1 MKRPPRRADLS
12 AGSRPEGDPCAK
24 RRCNAARAKSS
35 ASSACGGT
43 FDERSLTVQLAEL
56 DSQAQAPDI
65 WSDQERAREL
75 MRHRSEL
82 QEAVATARS
91 LREAADELEVLLE
104 MTRDDED
111 GAVEELAAALARL
124 EPRLDRIELTTKMTG
139 KHDLANAYL
148 EIHPGAGGTESQ
160 DWAQMLERLYLR
172 WCERRGF
179 EVEMIDE
186 QPGEE
191 AGIKSATLLVKG
203 PYAYGNLKSENG
215 VHRLVRISPFD
226 AQSRRHTS
234 FASAHV
240 YPEVDEAVDISIEE
254 KDLRVDRYCSSGPGG
269 QGVNTTYSAV
279 RLVHLP
285 TGIIVTCQNE
295 RSQIKNLSS
304 AMKVLKARLYELE
317 LERREQELDKLKGP
331 KKEISWGNQIRS
343 YVLQPYRMVKDLRT
357 GHEVGDTD
365 RVLDGDIDGFIE
377 AFLQAQAQQAAGT

>member
-1 MKRPPRRADLS
+1 MRR
-12 AGSRPEGDPCAK
+12 
-24 RRCNAARAKSS
+24 
-35 ASSACGGT
+35 
-43 FDERSLTVQLAEL
+43 
-56 DSQAQAPDI
+56 
-65 WSDQERAREL
+65 
-75 MRHRSEL
+75 RSEL
-82 QEAVATARS
+82 QEAVATAHS
-91 LREAADELEVLLE
+91 LREAADELEILLE
-104 MTRDDED
+104 MTRDDEA

-124 EPRLDRIELTTKMTG
+124 EPKLDRIELTTKMTG

-179 EVEMIDE
+179 DVEVIDE

-240 YPEVDEAVDISIEE
+240 YPEVDEEVDITVEE

-279 RLVHLP
+279 RLVHIP

-295 RSQIKNLSS
+295 RSQIKNLAS
-304 AMKVLKARLYELE
+304 ATKVLKARLYELE
-317 LERREQELDKLKGP
+317 MERREQELDKIKGP

-357 GHEVGDTD
+357 GHEVGDAD

-377 AFLQAQAQQAAGT
+377 AFLQAQAQQAAGS